1 MAKHDGSKPDQ
12 EKDTPSDLPST
23 ASTPRASTP
32 TSSSFSRVTLYAP
45 LVAYHQTRVEP
56 SNYLRSVGTLPK
68 SVGEAALKSFLGAIS
83 CHHHLSNASLHGKNT
98 SARPLQEHEVRDR
111 LQQRA
116 LMLVGGGFYGSNNSK
131 KNDVVSKG
139 KSTRSRIRK
148 RQSRIKKSQRIPEA
162 VWNEQHAFLTELNQ
176 RWNRYAWSLFQ
187 PPDQKQKRST
197 DDEDS
202 QQESLKLRVKRV
214 SRAMDW
220 VGARVRLDQCA
231 SLREKI
237 GCQGVLVA
245 DTACTW
251 QIFPMDTTG
260 TNTGRRHIIIP
271 KRSSIVTVLLPTIQ
285 KDEEGKECVSGG
297 SKPTE
302 FLCIVLQ
309 DGGKKEDC
317 SPT

>member
-1 MAKHDGSKPDQ
+1 MAKQHDVRKPEQ
-12 EKDTPSDLPST
+12 ERDTPSDLPST
-23 ASTPRASTP
+23 ASTPKASTL
-32 TSSSFSRVTLYAP
+32 TASSFSRVTLYAP

-83 CHHHLSNASLHGKNT
+83 CHHHLSKASLHGKNT
-98 SARPLQEHEVRDR
+98 SARPLQEYDVRDR

-116 LMLVGGGFYGSNNSK
+116 LMLVGGGFYGNSNK
-131 KNDVVSKG
+131 KNDAVPKG
-139 KSTRSRIRK
+139 RSARSRIRK
-148 RQSRIKKSQRIPEA
+148 RKSRVKKSQKIPEE
-162 VWNEQHAFLTELNQ
+162 VWNEQVAFLKELNQ

-197 DDEDS
+197 EDEFAHH
-202 QQESLKLRVKRV
+202 QSLTLRVKRL
-214 SRAMDW
+214 SKTMDW

-237 GCQGVLVA
+237 GCQGILME

-260 TNTGRRHIIIP
+260 INTGRRRIVIP
-271 KRSSIVTVLLPTIQ
+271 KKSSIVTVLLPTIQ
-285 KDEEGKECVSGG
+285 KQEEGKECVSNG

-302 FLCIVLQ
+302 YLSIVLQ

-317 SPT
+317 SPS